1 VGRLWFPGGLLA
13 RGAFDATDAGCA
25 MAATP
30 AASVI

>member
-1 VGRLWFPGGLLA
+1 MLWFPDVLLA